1 MEDTRQFVT
10 TTTTIQKISGL
21 VSGLAWVEVS
31 SVAALVSMF

>member
-1 MEDTRQFVT
+1 MEDTRQFV